1 MTNSSKLLSVESKSE
16 CNRTLEEGQ
25 ITNMKERENYENIQR
40 LNFGYMQHL
49 EIIFGTQLAA

>member
-16 CNRTLEEGQ
+16 CNRTIEEGQ

-49 EIIFGTQLAA
+49 EIIFGT